1 MQQCVAALRGG
12 HAFRA
17 AFRRGGLHRLSFI
30 DCTSESWL
38 LRWSAAFRG
47 GITLA
52 VTSEVPSCQASL
64 FISSNLPR
72 SSSPG
77 SSFY

>member
-17 AFRRGGLHRLSFI
+17 AFRRGGLHRMSFI

-38 LRWSAAFRG
+38 LRWSAGSRG

-52 VTSEVPSCQASL
+52 VTSEVLSFQVLL
-64 FISSNLPR
+64 FTSSNQ
-72 SSSPG
+72 SPM
-77 SSFY
+77 